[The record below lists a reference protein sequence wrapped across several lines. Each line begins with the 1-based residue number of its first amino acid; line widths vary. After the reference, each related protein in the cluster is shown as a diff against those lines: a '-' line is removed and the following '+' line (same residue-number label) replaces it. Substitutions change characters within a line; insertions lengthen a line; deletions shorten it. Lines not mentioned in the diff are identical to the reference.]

1 MPHVA
6 IASSPFAAMLAAAAS
21 TSSMTATLTLP
32 TTTLRPHAAHGR
44 RQLRVM
50 AQGSGKTKW
59 HAVAVA
65 NVAAARQAAA
75 AAAQTAADPG
85 WQQLWL
91 AAQDGIAVCAA
102 VGDGRKAELLVRLLL
117 LQQLWK
123 GCVKYADA
131 TAARHLE
138 LNCRHKQ
145 VRRASLNAICCATL
159 FPHARSAGCIS
170 AVLRPC
176 IASERSCR
184 PAAAASAHVLYSP
197 THLHAAP
204 LPARLCSG
212 QQQCRSVWS
221 WPSSWPRS
229 QS

>member
-1 MPHVA
+1 
-6 IASSPFAAMLAAAAS
+6 MLAAAAS

-131 TAARHLE
+131 TWSSTAATSRCAGRHSMPF
-138 LNCRHKQ
+138 
-145 VRRASLNAICCATL
+145 VARRCFHT
-159 FPHARSAGCIS
+159 HAR
-170 AVLRPC
+170 LD
-176 IASERSCR
+176 
-184 PAAAASAHVLYSP
+184 ASALSC
-197 THLHAAP
+197 
-204 LPARLCSG
+204 ARA
-212 QQQCRSVWS
+212 
-221 WPSSWPRS
+221 
-229 QS
+229 